1 MNGIRNK
8 KKKRFWKPA
17 AAVFLTL
24 YLATMGL
31 ATLLVKQKFEEDYIR
46 TFEQVATSIHR
57 KATNQEDSMAESEE
71 FSGEDKRREYYRCL
85 VNEYFWS
92 TTNPQLNIAVAV
104 YDKEQNLLANSY
116 DAIGDMMYMAD
127 TAGINV
133 GPFNLD
139 DYLTFKQKEELAEH
153 CWKERQST
161 ENYTLPGKY
170 RFLIRISS
178 DGKELY
184 DIFVQELT
192 WEEGEEANEKQ
203 YKNPLTGEMVTHA
216 SVGLMVDYAT
226 GKEYGTERIFH
237 VTDSKILWEWANP
250 DISKEERKNG
260 EVQDAGLVFPY
271 ITSYERWHR
280 WSSSKYLHSFPNPG
294 EFFGEAETAEAAE
307 AEYPSIYSERE
318 GLLFRCKYKLKVE
331 FVDDP
336 YVYMEIRMEERP
348 WSDAFEYM
356 KYLYLAGLLLTVLC
370 VFVVS
375 HTFEQ
380 TYARQMALE
389 ETRRDITNAMA
400 HELKTPLGIIRNFAE
415 NLIEHNMEEKRDYYL
430 TQIIGQTEE
439 MDSLVREMIEIS
451 KLDDS
456 EELALKKET
465 VSFGE
470 LIREEMKKFE
480 PMIDEKNIQVQY
492 QEDADFLVEGD
503 REYLGKAVWNLISNA
518 VEYNVPDG
526 RILVRTEAGKCV
538 IENTGKT
545 MEEEQLLH
553 AFDLFYT
560 GNKSRGKKE
569 KHMGIG
575 LFLVK
580 KILGL
585 HGMGVMIENTEEGIR
600 VTVKHLK

>member
-1 MNGIRNK
+1 MEKFRMQALYFPTSLLMRDGTDG
-8 KKKRFWKPA
+8 
-17 AAVFLTL
+17 AAVNISI
-24 YLATMGL
+24 
-31 ATLLVKQKFEEDYIR
+31 VSRIR
-46 TFEQVATSIHR
+46 
-57 KATNQEDSMAESEE
+57 
-71 FSGEDKRREYYRCL
+71 
-85 VNEYFWS
+85 
-92 TTNPQLNIAVAV
+92 
-104 YDKEQNLLANSY
+104 
-116 DAIGDMMYMAD
+116 
-127 TAGINV
+127 
-133 GPFNLD
+133 
-139 DYLTFKQKEELAEH
+139 
-153 CWKERQST
+153 
-161 ENYTLPGKY
+161 
-170 RFLIRISS
+170 
-178 DGKELY
+178 
-184 DIFVQELT
+184 
-192 WEEGEEANEKQ
+192 
-203 YKNPLTGEMVTHA
+203 
-216 SVGLMVDYAT
+216 
-226 GKEYGTERIFH
+226 
-237 VTDSKILWEWANP
+237 
-250 DISKEERKNG
+250 
-260 EVQDAGLVFPY
+260 
-271 ITSYERWHR
+271 
-280 WSSSKYLHSFPNPG
+280 
-294 EFFGEAETAEAAE
+294 EAETAEAAE